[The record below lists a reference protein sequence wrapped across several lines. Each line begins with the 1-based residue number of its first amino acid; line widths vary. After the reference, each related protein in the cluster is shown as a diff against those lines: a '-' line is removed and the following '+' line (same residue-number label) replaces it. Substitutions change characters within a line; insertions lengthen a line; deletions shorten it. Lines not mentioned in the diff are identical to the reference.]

1 MISLLIITNEGD
13 LFPAKI
19 PERSGAVK
27 MADNE
32 IAKEIMSALT
42 QNQYCEYVQC
52 LSERDTVNFQT
63 FQFTPMGKMFW
74 IDIHR
79 CFTSDGK
86 LNQNH
91 VLELFCEFSGF
102 EPDELRKR
110 VMSIM
115 TSDKDLSLW
124 QHVGRVV
131 TGLNFVSYEAWVEH
145 MKVNSTPCDEL
156 LLYVLNRIHCR
167 HTVVF
172 TANRAWSTL
181 KPESNI
187 TTDDLLSI
195 CDLRLVYL
203 GNKTFGELKRLPM
216 CAPPLPQMLTTPLCK
231 QPQKKVKGRMP
242 VKPLKLSLNSLVKKQ
257 KPHPRVSAPG
267 RALFDNSELETNVNP
282 DESTS
287 FSSNFQLAF
296 NPLLDEDS
304 PSSVADCTTKY
315 TQCTVS
321 FLFTKL
327 GKSMYFCSRRTN

>member
-19 PERSGAVK
+19 PERSGADK

-74 IDIHR
+74 IDIRR

-167 HTVVF
+167 HTVVY

-231 QPQKKVKGRMP
+231 QPQKKVKGKMP
-242 VKPLKLSLNSLVKKQ
+242 VKPLN
-257 KPHPRVSAPG
+257 
-267 RALFDNSELETNVNP
+267 
-282 DESTS
+282 
-287 FSSNFQLAF
+287 
-296 NPLLDEDS
+296 
-304 PSSVADCTTKY
+304 
-315 TQCTVS
+315 
-321 FLFTKL
+321 
-327 GKSMYFCSRRTN
+327 